1 MSGPQLHEMRR
12 TRGGS
17 RMADGAKIVEE
28 QMSVDAQGIG
38 QRPRIDRQGMLVS
51 GQILSTG

>member
-1 MSGPQLHEMRR
+1 
-12 TRGGS
+12 
-17 RMADGAKIVEE
+17 MADGAKIVEE